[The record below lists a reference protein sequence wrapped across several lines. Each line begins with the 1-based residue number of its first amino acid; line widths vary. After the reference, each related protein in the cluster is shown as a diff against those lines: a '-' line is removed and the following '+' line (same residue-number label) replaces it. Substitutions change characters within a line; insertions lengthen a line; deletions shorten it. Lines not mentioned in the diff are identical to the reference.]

1 MLNDNK
7 ITPIELLILAKMF
20 TFTTQTRVSQIYLNK
35 WNWEELRYN
44 SCPRFI

>member
-7 ITPIELLILAKMF
+7 ITPIELLILAKIF
-20 TFTTQTRVSQIYLNK
+20 TFTTKQEFPRFIEQV
-35 WNWEELRYN
+35 ELGNYVTT